1 MRDAVVGA
9 SMLLLAACSGPPP
22 VSMAPPAQDAAGKQ
36 FNPPP
41 AGMAAVYF
49 YNPTNNGPPINVTV
63 GPMVIGSLAP
73 TSWMRVEL
81 APGWHAMSCTTAN
94 SANPSSITLAP
105 GQMRF
110 IDIEMPPG
118 SPVCSIRE
126 ASSDAGRAGVLAGQ
140 RTMQIQ

>member
-1 MRDAVVGA
+1 MLMLAGCGA
-9 SMLLLAACSGPPP
+9 AQVA
-22 VSMAPPAQDAAGKQ
+22 MAPPSQDVAGKQ

-49 YNPTNNGPPINVTV
+49 YNPTNNGPAINVTV
-63 GPMVIGSLAP
+63 GAMVIGSLAP

-81 APGWHAMSCTTAN
+81 GAGWHAISCTTAN
-94 SANPSSITLAP
+94 SANPSSITVAP
-105 GQMRF
+105 GQTRF

-118 SPVCSIRE
+118 SAACSIRE
-126 ASSDAGRAGVLAGQ
+126 ASPDAGRAAVLAGQ

>member
-1 MRDAVVGA
+1 MRQAVVGA
-9 SMLLLAACSGPPP
+9 SMLLLAACNGPPP
-22 VSMAPPAQDAAGKQ
+22 VSMAPPGQDAAGKR

-49 YNPTNNGPPINVTV
+49 YNPTNNGPAINVTV

-73 TSWMRVEL
+73 TTWMRVEL

-94 SANPSSITLAP
+94 SVNPSSITLAP
-105 GQMRF
+105 GQIRF

-118 SPVCSIRE
+118 SPVCAIRE
-126 ASSDAGRAGVLAGQ
+126 ASPDAGRAGVLAGQ
-140 RTMQIQ
+140 RTMQNQ

>member
-1 MRDAVVGA
+1 MRQATVGA

-22 VSMAPPAQDAAGKQ
+22 VSMAPPGQDAAGKQ

-49 YNPTNNGPPINVTV
+49 YNPTNNGPAINVTV

-81 APGWHAMSCTTAN
+81 AAGWHAMSCTTAS

-110 IDIEMPPG
+110 IDIEMAPG

-126 ASSDAGRAGVLAGQ
+126 ASPDTGRAGVLAGQ